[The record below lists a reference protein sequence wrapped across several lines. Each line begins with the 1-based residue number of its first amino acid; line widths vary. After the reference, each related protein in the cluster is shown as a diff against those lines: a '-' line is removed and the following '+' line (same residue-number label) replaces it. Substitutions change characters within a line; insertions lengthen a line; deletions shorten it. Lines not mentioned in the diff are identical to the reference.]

1 MENLTLGQIGSAI
14 AFVVAL
20 ISGVGY
26 ISSRTKKF
34 ISMAMSDQMH
44 GIDKRFD
51 DIDSKMDSLSATLS
65 VVDMESCKNY
75 LVSFLS
81 EVERGQT
88 IDEIEKE
95 RFWEQYEHYKKIGGN
110 SYLQRRVEELREK
123 KWL

>member
-51 DIDSKMDSLSATLS
+51 DIDSKMDNLSATLS

>member
-81 EVERGQT
+81 EVEHGQP

-123 KWL
+123 KRL

>member
-20 ISGVGY
+20 ITGVGY

-51 DIDSKMDSLSATLS
+51 DIDSKMDGLSATLS

-81 EVERGQT
+81 EVERRQP
-88 IDEIEKE
+88 IDEIERE